1 MVLIARRR
9 PQLVP
14 VLVLLLALTACSGS
28 TTSSEAPVASTSVP
42 TAAPMVP
49 ATSKPDPLPTLAAD
63 PTMDPEVW
71 ANREDWVAQVNRVDI
86 RVADSM
92 RRLIKAYLRGD
103 TSTAFTAR
111 DDWQSAIREA
121 LSIEYTPP
129 SPPSAWDLRSSTTG
143 ASSSG
148 CWGRVAALYDSTY
161 AWMGKVADQLD
172 PVLLG
177 IPPPDGP
184 GFIKNPEWVFEDLIA
199 NYHPDLAG
207 TLTAESIEGACT
219 PAWGVAPPLPAPDGD
234 VTDSV
239 RTGTLTVHGA
249 HAFALIQNVGD
260 TSQGVWSSLLMSN
273 VKSKRLKN
281 GFVSGPTVL
290 LDPGQT
296 GVALM
301 YSESGQPNGWK
312 KAAVDV
318 SADPTSPQGEGPL
331 QLSPGRT
338 LWTSLGLIG
347 ITTVTNASD
356 RDWCGYVTATA
367 VRDGVAIGGG
377 YEDTSCAS
385 GMRTWTEVIRLYGK
399 GKPTDDLYVRLE
411 MQGSA

>member
-1 MVLIARRR
+1 MVLNPRRR

-14 VLVLLLALTACSGS
+14 VLVLSLALAACGGS
-28 TTSSEAPVASTSVP
+28 TASNEAPVASTSVR
-42 TAAPMVP
+42 TAAPTVP

-63 PTMDPEVW
+63 PTMDPEVL

-111 DDWQSAIREA
+111 DDWQSAIRGA

-129 SPPSAWDLRSSTTG
+129 SPPSAWELRSSTTG
-143 ASSSG
+143 AASSE
-148 CWGRVAALYDSTY
+148 CWGRVAALYDATY
-161 AWMGKVADQLD
+161 AWMGKIADQLD

-177 IPPPDGP
+177 VPPPDEV
-184 GFIKNPEWVFEDLIA
+184 GFIKNPEWAFEDMIA

-207 TLTAESIEGACT
+207 TLTADDVEAACST
-219 PAWGVAPPLPAPDGD
+219 ASGVAPPLPAPDGE
-234 VTDSV
+234 VTDSI
-239 RTGTLTVHGA
+239 RTGTPTIHGA
-249 HAFALIQNVGD
+249 HAFALVQNVGN
-260 TSQGVWSSLLMSN
+260 TSVGVWSSLQMSDA
-273 VKSKRLKN
+273 KGKKLKD

-296 GVALM
+296 GSALM
-301 YSESGQPNGWK
+301 WSESGQPNGWT
-312 KAAVDV
+312 KATVDV
-318 SADPTSPQGEGPL
+318 SADPTSPHGEGPL

-338 LWTSLGLIG
+338 LWTSLGLVG
-347 ITTVTNASD
+347 ITTVTNTSD
-356 RDWCGYVTATA
+356 RDWCAYVTATA

-377 YEDTSCAS
+377 SEDGDCAS
-385 GMRTWTEVIRLYGK
+385 GMGTWTEVIRLYGR
-399 GKPTDDLYVRLE
+399 GEPTDDLYVRLE
-411 MQGSA
+411 MQGPA